1 MNSVDQ
7 LAGYLKE
14 KFLTQEIGG
23 HELVVALMAMIK
35 DGRIKE
41 NDMMKILLVVFNN
54 NLEGVVRSIT
64 RANQILDD
72 SLLTTIVDDV
82 RKALP

>member
-1 MNSVDQ
+1 MDSVDQ
-7 LAGYLKE
+7 LAIYLKK
-14 KFLTQEIGG
+14 KFLTQEIAG

-82 RKALP
+82 RKASS